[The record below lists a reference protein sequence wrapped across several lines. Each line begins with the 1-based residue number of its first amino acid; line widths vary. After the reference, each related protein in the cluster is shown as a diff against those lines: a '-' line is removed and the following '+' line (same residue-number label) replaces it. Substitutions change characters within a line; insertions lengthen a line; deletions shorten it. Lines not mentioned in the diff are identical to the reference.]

1 MKKFKFLLLAG
12 TVFLSTISCSN
23 AGQDE
28 QDVVAQST
36 SKQLN
41 SSKNSQRISNSD
53 LEEANKVFSNLQ
65 PLYDASGQTGS
76 PYDIYLQWL
85 QQEKINAQLDP
96 NLKSMMSFSYEE
108 NIAYLVKN
116 NYLNETEADL
126 INKLNTD
133 LLNGVQLDTALSN
146 FERSTGTL
154 ELSDK
159 KKEIFSNF
167 VDALTLI
174 NYNTPGYFEVAP
186 STTGRL
192 FGSCLSAT
200 IGFGIAAAC
209 LATVEVGSWG
219 SATVLTCAGY
229 VWASG
234 EWVAACRKK

>member
-1 MKKFKFLLLAG
+1 MKKIKFLLLTGA
-12 TVFLSTISCSN
+12 VFLATISCSN
-23 AGQDE
+23 TEQDE
-28 QDVVAQST
+28 QDVVSQLNP
-36 SKQLN
+36 KQL
-41 SSKNSQRISNSD
+41 SSLKNSQRISNSD
-53 LEEANKVFSNLQ
+53 LEAASKVFSSLQ
-65 PLYDASGQTGS
+65 PLYDTSGEGALA
-76 PYDIYLQWL
+76 YDIYSQWL
-85 QQEKINAQLDP
+85 QQKKINAQLDP

-108 NIAYLVKN
+108 NIAYLLKN
-116 NYLNETEADL
+116 NYLNTAEAEI

-133 LLNGVQLDTALSN
+133 LLNSVQLDVALSN
-146 FERSTGTL
+146 FERSIGTL
-154 ELSDK
+154 TLSEK

-167 VDALTLI
+167 VDALTI
-174 NYNTPGYFEVAP
+174 IDYNNPGYFEVNT

-200 IGFGIAAAC
+200 IGFGITAAC